1 MFNFLFK
8 KEENK
13 KIESKKEKSI
23 SKNKTK
29 LHFVNKETILL
40 KKHNMIIYY
49 NILLKYPSLVIEIF
63 KSKPKNI
70 GIIRSQMGE
79 PFGPDP
85 LIPLTYQY
93 TKDEYINYSKH
104 GGSYGHN
111 AAAFIHKD
119 GIENYKST
127 YLFTNIC
134 PQEVVFNSGLW
145 LLFEGISEEI
155 LNKYNGGMIINGSIK
170 GKDRIFNGSKI
181 NVPSHM
187 FKIII
192 YQDKKMKKNEYVC
205 FVAKNKP
212 YYIDEDI
219 KKYKNQKYD
228 LSKYTMDLNAF
239 QKKFGLTLMSKQM
252 SLEKGNEDSIM
263 ANQNRVTQME
273 NAALYGKIIYA
284 KNESELNKVAP
295 NPDKLPEFHK
305 IYYGYKKEYFSK
317 NPNVEKMER
326 LLNQSITN
334 PIF

>member
-1 MFNFLFK
+1 MKMFNFLFNK
-8 KEENK
+8 ENK
-13 KIESKKEKSI
+13 KESKKEKSI
-23 SKNKTK
+23 SKKELT
-29 LHFVNKETILL
+29 FVNKDTLLL
-40 KKHNMIIYY
+40 KKYNMIIYY
-49 NILLKYPSLVIEIF
+49 NIQLKYPSLVIEVF
-63 KSKPKNI
+63 NSKPKNI
-70 GIIRSQMGE
+70 GIARSKMGE
-79 PFGPDP
+79 PFGPNP
-85 LIPLTYQY
+85 EISQEYQY

-119 GIENYKST
+119 GVENYKYT

-145 LLFEGISEEI
+145 LLFEGISESI
-155 LNKYNGGMIINGSIK
+155 LNKYNGGIIINGSIK
-170 GKDRIFNGSKI
+170 GKERVFNGSKI

-192 YQDKKMKKNEYVC
+192 YNKNKYVC

-228 LSKYTMDLNAF
+228 LSKYTMDLDTF
-239 QKKFGLTLMSKQM
+239 QKKFGLTLMTNTFT
-252 SLEKGNEDSIM
+252 LERGTEDFIM
-263 ANQNRVTQME
+263 ANPNRITQME
-273 NAALYGKIIYA
+273 NASLYGKIIYS
-284 KNESELNKVAP
+284 KNSAQLNKIAP

-317 NPNVEKMER
+317 NPDIHKMET
-326 LLNQSITN
+326 LLHQSMSN

>member
-8 KEENK
+8 
-13 KIESKKEKSI
+13 ESKKESSKKESSKKESSKS
-23 SKNKTK
+23 K
-29 LHFVNKETILL
+29 LHFVNKNTILI
-40 KKHNMIIYY
+40 KKNNIIIYY
-49 NILLKYPSLVIEIF
+49 NIQLKYPSLVIENF
-63 KSKPKNI
+63 NSKPKNI
-70 GIIRSQMGE
+70 GIIRSKMGE

-85 LIPLTYQY
+85 IIPVVYQY
-93 TKDEYINYSKH
+93 TKEEYINYSKH

-119 GIENYKST
+119 GVENYKST

-155 LNKYNGGMIINGSIK
+155 LNKYNGGMIINGSMK

-192 YQDKKMKKNEYVC
+192 YRDVKINKSYYVC

-212 YYIDEDI
+212 YYIDDDI

-228 LSKYTMDLNAF
+228 LSKYTMDLDAF
-239 QKKFGLTLMSKQM
+239 QKKFGLTLITNTIN
-252 SLEKGNEDSIM
+252 LERGAEDFIM

-273 NAALYGKIIYA
+273 NASLYGKIIYS
-284 KNESELNKVAP
+284 KSESELNKVAP

-317 NPNVEKMER
+317 NPNVEKMEQ
-326 LLNQSITN
+326 LLNKSMSN